1 MALSIFRVEDDESMK
16 NFARIIVVVHSL
28 CLATIAVAEDSNS
41 GKNTPGVSIVKPQR
55 APAQNVTRPGI
66 ERQDLRAQL
75 LPTNYT
81 VISAEIGAK
90 VERYFFREG
99 EAFNKGQTLMAF
111 ECNSQKAQLSKARA
125 ALSIADKTF
134 KTNKRL
140 LELNSVGRLEYE
152 ASEAEYLKSAAE
164 VEVLASQFS
173 KCRIQAPFKG
183 RVVEQRAREEQFV
196 QVGQPLLEILD
207 DSSLELEFIV
217 PSKWMSW
224 LKPDFKFQIKI
235 DETGKQYPAK
245 ITRVGARIDTISQS
259 LKVAGVIDGKFPEL
273 TAGMSGLL
281 VISSPENSEVK
292 K

>member
-1 MALSIFRVEDDESMK
+1 MILNFRLTLLLGMVLVTTVTRAQESPANKVM
-16 NFARIIVVVHSL
+16 
-28 CLATIAVAEDSNS
+28 
-41 GKNTPGVSIVKPQR
+41 PGVSIVKPQR
-55 APAQNVTRPGI
+55 APAQGSVKPGI
-66 ERQDLRAQL
+66 DRQELRAQL
-75 LPTNYT
+75 LPLNYT

-99 EAFNKGQTLMAF
+99 EFFNKGQTLMSF
-111 ECNSQKAQLSKARA
+111 ECASQRAQLNKAKA
-125 ALSIADKTF
+125 ALAIADRTF
-134 KTNKRL
+134 KTNRRL

-164 VEVLASQFS
+164 VDVLASQSS

-183 RVVEQRAREEQFV
+183 RVAEQKAREEQYV

-217 PSKWMSW
+217 PSKWMAW
-224 LKPDFKFQIKI
+224 LKPDYKFQIKI

-245 ITRVGARIDTISQS
+245 ITRIGARIDTVSQS

-281 VISSPENSEVK
+281 VIQPPDLQEVK

>member
-1 MALSIFRVEDDESMK
+1 MTSVVKAQESSANK
-16 NFARIIVVVHSL
+16 NM
-28 CLATIAVAEDSNS
+28 
-41 GKNTPGVSIVKPQR
+41 PGVSIVKPQR
-55 APAQNVTRPGI
+55 APAQNSAKPGI
-66 ERQDLRAQL
+66 ERQELRAQL
-75 LPTNYT
+75 LPLNYT

-90 VERYFFREG
+90 VERYYFREG
-99 EAFNKGQTLMAF
+99 EFFNKGQTLMTF
-111 ECNSQKAQLSKARA
+111 ECASQRAQLNKAKA
-125 ALSIADKTF
+125 ALAIADKTF

-164 VEVLASQFS
+164 VDVLASQFS

-183 RVVEQRAREEQFV
+183 RVAEQKAREEQYV

-217 PSKWMSW
+217 PSKWMAW
-224 LKPDFKFQIKI
+224 LKSDYKFQIKI

-245 ITRVGARIDTISQS
+245 ITRIGARIDTVSQS
-259 LKVAGVIDGKFPEL
+259 LKVAGVVDGKFPEL

-281 VISSPENSEVK
+281 MIQPPETQEVK

>member
-1 MALSIFRVEDDESMK
+1 MRL
-16 NFARIIVVVHSL
+16 VHSTL
-28 CLATIAVAEDSNS
+28 FLGLVLVTAVTKAQDSSVN
-41 GKNTPGVSIVKPQR
+41 KTMPGVSIVKPQR
-55 APAQNVTRPGI
+55 APAQGSIKPGI
-66 ERQDLRAQL
+66 ERQELRAQL
-75 LPTNYT
+75 LPLNYT

-90 VERYFFREG
+90 VERYYFREG
-99 EAFNKGQTLMAF
+99 EFFNKGQILMSF
-111 ECNSQKAQLSKARA
+111 ECASQKAQLNKAKA
-125 ALSIADKTF
+125 ALAIADRTF

-140 LELNSVGRLEYE
+140 LELNSVGRLEFE

-164 VEVLASQFS
+164 VDVLASQFS

-183 RVVEQRAREEQFV
+183 RVAEQKAREEQYV

-217 PSKWMSW
+217 PSKWMAW
-224 LKPDFKFQIKI
+224 LKPDYKFQIKI

-245 ITRVGARIDTISQS
+245 ITRIGARIDTVSQS
-259 LKVAGVIDGKFPEL
+259 LKVAGLIDGKFPEL

-281 VISSPENSEVK
+281 TIQPPDAQEVK